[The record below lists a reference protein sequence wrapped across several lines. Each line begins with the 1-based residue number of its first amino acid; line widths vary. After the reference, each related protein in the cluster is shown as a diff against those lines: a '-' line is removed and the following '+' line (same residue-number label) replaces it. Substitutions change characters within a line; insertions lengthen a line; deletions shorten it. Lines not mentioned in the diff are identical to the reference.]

1 MKKESWLFIGVA
13 LIVGLL
19 VGIIVGNKGGGGSS
33 TPSTSSPPPAAA
45 PVKNYE
51 QNIKML
57 LEVVEKEP
65 ENHKA
70 WVQLGHDYFDTN
82 QFVQAVEAYDKALP
96 MDRND
101 PNVLTDQGVMF
112 RKLGWYDRAV
122 SNFEEANKINSFHT
136 QSLYNLGIV
145 YRYDLND
152 FGKAI
157 EAWEKFLSI
166 APPGPS
172 VDQIRAEIE
181 FMKSHPPTGGNK

>member
-1 MKKESWLFIGVA
+1 MKPKGRAAPAEMASTAGQKRPTFIAVEGPIGV
-13 LIVGLL
+13 GKTTL
-19 VGIIVGNKGGGGSS
+19 VNRLSEHF
-33 TPSTSSPPPAAA
+33 PAR
-45 PVKNYE
+45 
-51 QNIKML
+51 ML

-65 ENHKA
+65 ENRKA

-82 QFVQAVEAYDKALP
+82 QFVQAVEAYDKALA

-112 RKLGWYDRAV
+112 RKLGWYDRAG

-157 EAWEKFLSI
+157 EAWERFLSI